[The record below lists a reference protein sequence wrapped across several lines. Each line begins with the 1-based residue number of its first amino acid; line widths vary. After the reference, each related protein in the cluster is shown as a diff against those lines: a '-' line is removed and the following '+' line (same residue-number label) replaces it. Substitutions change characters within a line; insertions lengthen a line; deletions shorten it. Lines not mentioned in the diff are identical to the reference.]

1 MNMQQTCDPDRLDA
15 FVRGEL
21 SEQQESELTAH
32 LDQCETCGEEL
43 ERRVAAADQWQEA
56 GELLTHRTRR
66 SNVVDLANDPSTNAS
81 SATSTTFA
89 EQMDQ
94 VIGML
99 APTES
104 LQANRLKAKQQRIPP
119 IAKYIAVAAGAFAL
133 FFAGILIVL
142 ELDKGTLTIESELD
156 DVPIRIMQGEDV
168 VKSLTVSKQGA
179 TTRIGAGRYIVEIG
193 QEFDKAVIKDGG
205 VELSRG
211 ATAIVKVTQTN
222 ANTAEDEKAK
232 DEAAK
237 AWQRRPVVGSFHD
250 GKSFQLA
257 GHDALMHCVMTNNSE
272 ALNRLLTMDKYDLD
286 FSPGNGQWTLLQTA
300 LQRSCL
306 ETTSLLLQHGA
317 NPNFASKGTPL
328 PLELA
333 KRSGR
338 KVLVALVQKYLES
351 NAPNSQTNVDVHAA
365 ELQGNRQLVYQP
377 LDGALETSEVGYSL
391 SIGEQT
397 LTLAGHS
404 HPCKLLP
411 ENTILWN
418 YPPEYSGKIGARHM
432 TDARPPSCWHRCP
445 PTEACCPNPS

>member
-1 MNMQQTCDPDRLDA
+1 
-15 FVRGEL
+15 
-21 SEQQESELTAH
+21 
-32 LDQCETCGEEL
+32 
-43 ERRVAAADQWQEA
+43 
-56 GELLTHRTRR
+56 
-66 SNVVDLANDPSTNAS
+66 
-81 SATSTTFA
+81 
-89 EQMDQ
+89 
-94 VIGML
+94 
-99 APTES
+99 
-104 LQANRLKAKQQRIPP
+104 
-119 IAKYIAVAAGAFAL
+119 
-133 FFAGILIVL
+133 
-142 ELDKGTLTIESELD
+142 
-156 DVPIRIMQGEDV
+156 
-168 VKSLTVSKQGA
+168 
-179 TTRIGAGRYIVEIG
+179 
-193 QEFDKAVIKDGG
+193 
-205 VELSRG
+205 
-211 ATAIVKVTQTN
+211 
-222 ANTAEDEKAK
+222 
-232 DEAAK
+232 
-237 AWQRRPVVGSFHD
+237 
-250 GKSFQLA
+250 
-257 GHDALMHCVMTNNSE
+257 
-272 ALNRLLTMDKYDLD
+272 MDKYDLD
-286 FSPGNGQWTLLQTA
+286 FRPVNGQWTLLQTA